1 MTHHVDDGMLAS
13 RRSHQVNLR
22 KLAAGDCRKRCVQEE
37 PTYYCR
43 HGTARRNDLG
53 SAKAAKWFVCGA
65 ESTAANRAV
74 STNFRGGR
82 RKRKRNTVRTNVT
95 RKEEKKTRGDCDSTS
110 NENAF
115 EIFAPLSRFF
125 ILF

>member
-1 MTHHVDDGMLAS
+1 MLAS
-13 RRSHQVNLR
+13 RCSDQVNLR

-53 SAKAAKWFVCGA
+53 SAKAKWFVCGA

-95 RKEEKKTRGDCDSTS
+95 RKKEKKTRGDCVSTGS
-110 NENAF
+110 ENAF
-115 EIFAPLSRFF
+115 QILAPLSPSF